1 MSKPKSRKPA
11 PVAAPA
17 GEEWQIFAKANEYHA
32 EQWRDLIAS
41 CRARIEQHRQR
52 DVTLRLTDRAGR
64 PLARRAVRVEQTG
77 SDFLWGF
84 GGWGTLN
91 ALRTGQF
98 ADQHVER
105 QHKYYA
111 QLFNAVNLMH
121 YWAELHCANAPVSEE
136 YQGFPDYSDVQR
148 GVDWALANGLTPKG
162 HPIFWPVDKAIP
174 AWLHKYDY
182 PTKLKF
188 LEVRV
193 RQLVS
198 RFRGKIKLY
207 DAVNEAIWEPS
218 FAKTHERHWPH
229 LTPIPEIVEYIEPV
243 LRWAREEDPD
253 AQYIVNDYGVHVG
266 HLEKIPVVSSD
277 GRYIHRD
284 FQARRYQELILA
296 LKERG
301 VAPDAVGIQGFFGG
315 WGHHDKDLAT
325 LDLLGTQTGLPVHIT
340 EFQPGGKQ
348 VKDLET
354 AGVPRDEILERMGQY
369 TENAIITAFA
379 HESVEG
385 FFLWY
390 NQEHLFDGKGYPS
403 QFYRRLH
410 DLIHRQ
416 WRTNVTL
423 QTDAA
428 GQVKFRGFC
437 GTYGVRLTDLPQPRS
452 VSLPVPQN
460 QRGPVRAALALPV

>member
-1 MSKPKSRKPA
+1 MSKPRKTVTP
-11 PVAAPA
+11 AAPA

-41 CRARIEQHRQR
+41 SRAQIEQVRKR
-52 DVTLRLTDRAGR
+52 DVTLRLTDHAGQ
-64 PLARRAVRVEQTG
+64 PLAKRTVRVVQTG
-77 SDFLWGF
+77 SDFLWGYS
-84 GGWGTLN
+84 GWGTLN
-91 ALRTGQF
+91 ALRAGQF
-98 ADQHVER
+98 TDQKVER
-105 QHKYYA
+105 EHRNYA

-121 YWAELHCANAPVSEE
+121 YWAELHCSNAPVSEE

-148 GVDWALANGLTPKG
+148 GVDWALANNLTPKG

-174 AWLHKYDY
+174 EWLHKYDY

-229 LTPIPEIVEYIEPV
+229 LTPIAEIVDYIEPV

-253 AQYIVNDYGVHVG
+253 ARYIVNDYGVHVG
-266 HLEKIPVVSSD
+266 HLEQIPINTND
-277 GRYIHRD
+277 GRYINRD

-296 LKERG
+296 LKARG
-301 VAPDAVGIQGFFGG
+301 ATPDAVGIQGFFGG
-315 WGHHDKDLAT
+315 WGHHDKDIAT

-340 EFQPGGKQ
+340 EFCPGGKQ
-348 VKDLET
+348 FDDLVK
-354 AGVPRDEILERMGQY
+354 AGVPRDEILDRMGQY
-369 TENAIITAFA
+369 TENALITAFG
-379 HESVEG
+379 HPSVEG

-390 NQEHLFDGKGYPS
+390 NQAELFDGKGYPS
-403 QFYRRLH
+403 RFYNRLH
-410 DLIHRQ
+410 DLIHKQ
-416 WRTNVTL
+416 WRTDVTL
-423 QTDAA
+423 RTDAI
-428 GQVKFRGFC
+428 GKVKFRGFC
-437 GTYGVRLTDLPQPRS
+437 GTYSVRLTDGPQVRA

-460 QRGPVRAALALPV
+460 VRSAVQADLALPV